1 MKKFLLSS
9 VALLGFT
16 AGAMAADLPRRAP
29 PVFVPV
35 PVFTWTGFYVGV
47 NAGYGWNNDDN
58 NNCVGCFGAGAL
70 FVDTAPGV
78 VAPVTAA
85 PFSAVPATGFGGRG
99 GNSDGF
105 VGGAQVGFNYQ
116 FTPGSGFVVGVEA
129 DIQWMGGND
138 GNNKGFFGLGNGG
151 LFAANPVAPFLTPG
165 FGIVGVPVTGSHV
178 ALFNN
183 GGSGLGN
190 NSNDWFATA
199 RLRVGYAFDRVLVYA
214 TGGIAFTD
222 DSGNN
227 RGFGGF
233 NSGAQLPAAFYV
245 SPGAALTGSFVTN
258 GNGVFGK
265 SNSNDTG
272 WVLGAGVEYAW
283 TNNLT
288 VKLEGLWVSM
298 DNGKNNNNFA
308 FANGIV
314 GVSNTGAAIRGTGF
328 GFNNNNNDNEFFVAR
343 VGINYKFGS

>member
-1 MKKFLLSS
+1 MRP
-9 VALLGFT
+9 AWW
-16 AGAMAADLPRRAP
+16 R
-29 PVFVPV
+29 
-35 PVFTWTGFYVGV
+35 
-47 NAGYGWNNDDN
+47 
-58 NNCVGCFGAGAL
+58 
-70 FVDTAPGV
+70 
-78 VAPVTAA
+78 PVTAA
-85 PFSAVPATGFGGRG
+85 PFSAIPATGFGGRG

-138 GNNKGFFGLGNGG
+138 GNNKGFFGFGNGG

-165 FGIVGVPVTGSHV
+165 FGIVGVPPTGSNV

-199 RLRVGYAFDRVLVYA
+199 RVRVGYAFDRVLVYA

-258 GNGVFGK
+258 GSGVFGK

-298 DNGKNNNNFA
+298 DNGGTTTTSA
-308 FANGIV
+308 RNGIV

-328 GFNNNNNDNEFFVAR
+328 GFNNNNNDNEFFIAR
-343 VGINYKFGS
+343 IGVNWKFGS

>member
-16 AGAMAADLPRRAP
+16 AGAMAADLPRRAAP
-29 PVFVPV
+29 PIYAPV

-47 NAGYGWNNDDN
+47 NAGYGWSNNDDN
-58 NNCVGCFGAGAL
+58 TCVGCFGTGAL

-85 PFSAVPATGFGGRG
+85 PFSAIPATGGFGGN
-99 GNSDGF
+99 GNRDGF

-138 GNNKGFFGLGNGG
+138 GNKNNGFFGGNGG
-151 LFAANPVAPFLTPG
+151 LFAANPVAPFATPG
-165 FGIVGVPVTGSHV
+165 FGIVAVPPTGANV
-178 ALFNN
+178 ALFSRGGFGN
-183 GGSGLGN
+183 GN
-190 NSNDWFATA
+190 DNDWFGTA
-199 RLRVGYAFDRVLVYA
+199 RVRVGYAFDRVLVYA

-222 DSGNN
+222 GGNNN

-233 NSGAQLPAAFYV
+233 TNGAQLPAAFYV
-245 SPGAALTGSFVTN
+245 SPGAALTGSFV
-258 GNGVFGK
+258 GNGGGIFK

-288 VKLEGLWVSM
+288 VKLEGLWIGT
-298 DNGKNNNNFA
+298 DNNNNNNF
-308 FANGIV
+308 FGNGIV
-314 GVSNTGAAIRGTGF
+314 GVSNTGAAIRGNTGGF
-328 GFNNNNNDNEFFVAR
+328 GGNNDADIFIAR
-343 VGINYKFGS
+343 VGINYKFGSY